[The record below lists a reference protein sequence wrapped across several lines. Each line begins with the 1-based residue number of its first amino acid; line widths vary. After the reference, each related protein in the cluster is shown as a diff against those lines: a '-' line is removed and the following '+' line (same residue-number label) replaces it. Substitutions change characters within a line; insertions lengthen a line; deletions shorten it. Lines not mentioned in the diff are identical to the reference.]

1 LVGSASIIIGS
12 MLIAPLLSPILGFSM
27 GIVMADRPLI
37 SRSFFTVLKSMAFAL
52 PCSVVVTLFFSRI
65 AGLDSGL
72 NPEIISRL
80 SPDVISAFV
89 ALVAGLAASYALIR
103 PQLSAS
109 LPGVV
114 VSVAL
119 IPPLAVTGIGIARLE
134 WAIIADSFVLF
145 LLNVGLIVFA
155 SSVVFSLT
163 HLYTKQS
170 IAEMAIKKENEQ
182 LRKEVEKAKRR

>member
-1 LVGSASIIIGS
+1 
-12 MLIAPLLSPILGFSM
+12 
-27 GIVMADRPLI
+27 
-37 SRSFFTVLKSMAFAL
+37 MAFAL

-134 WAIIADSFVLF
+134 WVIIADSFVLF
-145 LLNVGLIVFA
+145 LLNVGFIVFA

-163 HLYTKQS
+163 HLYTKQTV
-170 IAEMAIKKENEQ
+170 AELALKKEDEQ
-182 LRKEVEKAKRR
+182 LRKEVERAKKK